1 MDKKK
6 LRQYRS
12 LKREQKMLE
21 DKMEKLNERAE
32 RIPTV
37 AGTVKGSMNTF
48 PYIETHMRIIMDGPK
63 QADMIDRQMRI
74 NERRREQVDKLLTEI
89 EEFISQIPDSNTR
102 QIFEL
107 IYLNGNTQQEVGDQ
121 LGYSKGRISQIIS
134 ENLKD

>member
-37 AGTVKGSMNTF
+37 AGTVKGSM
-48 PYIETHMRIIMDGPK
+48 
-63 QADMIDRQMRI
+63 
-74 NERRREQVDKLLTEI
+74 
-89 EEFISQIPDSNTR
+89 S
-102 QIFEL
+102 
-107 IYLNGNTQQEVGDQ
+107 GD
-121 LGYSKGRISQIIS
+121 
-134 ENLKD
+134 ENRWTNF